1 MCGCSFCLASKSC
14 LTLCDPRLL
23 CPWDSPGKNIGVGC
37 HALHQ
42 GIFLTQG
49 SNPHLFC
56 LLHWQVGSLPLAS
69 PGQAPNLLILPDF
82 YESLKISWRKF
93 YILLNPLVPQ
103 DEERVWEFVICS
115 SEVGQE
121 LRSSIWFKAAS
132 LQKTMFKSTDL

>member
-1 MCGCSFCLASKSC
+1 MCGCGCLVSKSC

-23 CPWDSPGKNIGVGC
+23 CLWDCPGKNIGVGC

-49 SNPHLFC
+49 SNPHLLC
-56 LLHWQVGSLPLAS
+56 LLHWQVSFLPLAP
-69 PGQAPNLLILPDF
+69 PGQAPDVLILQDF

-93 YILLNPLVPQ
+93 YILLNPLVPR
-103 DEERVWEFVICS
+103 DEERVWEFVIYS

-121 LRSSIWFKAAS
+121 LRSRI
-132 LQKTMFKSTDL
+132 